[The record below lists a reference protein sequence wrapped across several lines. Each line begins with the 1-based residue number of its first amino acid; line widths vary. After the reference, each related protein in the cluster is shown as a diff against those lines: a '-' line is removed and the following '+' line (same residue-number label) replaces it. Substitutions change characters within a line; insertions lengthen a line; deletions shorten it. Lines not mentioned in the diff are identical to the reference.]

1 MQKQLSKKEF
11 EEEYT
16 LWIQSA
22 AKDIAFSL
30 SQLKSHEIKRIIGRS
45 EQYLEE
51 PESVYGTEGLESVKK
66 FAPGNILLL
75 STDAIVFSQSIFVR
89 MPSVL
94 DYAVALN
101 RRYYLGSWYSIITLN
116 RMYIEEASEAMLRFT
131 IEHELL
137 QKSVYE
143 ENIRNEAR
151 KFTPEEKRRISDDSM
166 NKAIEKS
173 GIKREE
179 IAAERQL
186 MIKISQISP
195 LIPKPFAETALYWYV
210 EKHLEELKFLGE
222 QSMNEKEEALGKKLN
237 ADFKEWIDF
246 SSGVYKLFLSE
257 VKKEM
262 NYTDY
267 GYA

>member
-22 AKDIAFSL
+22 AKDIAFAY
-30 SQLKSHEIKRIIGRS
+30 SQLKPHEIKSIIGRS

-51 PESVYGTEGLESVKK
+51 PESVYGTGGLEAARTI
-66 FAPGNILLL
+66 APENILLL
-75 STDAIVFSQSIFVR
+75 STDAVVFSQSIFVR
-89 MPSVL
+89 MPSVF

-116 RMYIEEASEAMLRFT
+116 SKYLEDASQTMLRFT

-137 QKSVYE
+137 QKEVYE

-151 KFTPEEKRRISDDSM
+151 KFIPEEKRRISEETL
-166 NKAIEKS
+166 NRAIEKS
-173 GIKREE
+173 GITMEE
-179 IAAERQL
+179 ITAEKAL
-186 MIKISQISP
+186 MLKISHNSP

-210 EKHLEELKFLGE
+210 ERHLDEIKNLGE
-222 QSMNEKEEALGKKLN
+222 PSSNKKEDSLGKKLN

-246 SSGVYKLFLSE
+246 SAGIYKLFLSE
-257 VKKEM
+257 VKKEL